1 MISGEISMDD
11 LDNVHQ
17 YIALAAC
24 AVSGSVGLGLLLALV
39 IFSAS

>member
-1 MISGEISMDD
+1 MKSGDFSMDD
-11 LDNVHQ
+11 LDDVHR

-39 IFSAS
+39 IFIAS